1 MPIDLNEYKQLYLK
15 TASDKLSEMTD
26 LLSAVEQRH
35 DPKAQADFHR
45 LAHSIKSQ
53 SLVMGYYQLGLAG
66 KILEALFRAV
76 QKDQIKLDTNIFEI
90 IKKTLNAMN
99 QSLISIQSQ
108 QGELNLSHE
117 IQSLEEHTK
126 IRLLD
131 P

>member
-1 MPIDLNEYKQLYLK
+1 MPVDLNEYKQLYLE
-15 TASDKLSEMTD
+15 TASEKLSEMTNF
-26 LLSAVEQRH
+26 LSDIEQNH

-53 SLVMGYYQLGLAG
+53 SLIMGYSHLGLAG

-76 QKDQIKLDTNIFEI
+76 QKDQIKLDKNIFEI
-90 IKKTLNAMN
+90 IRQTLDAMSR
-99 QSLISIQSQ
+99 SLKSIQSQ
-108 QGELNLSHE
+108 QGELNLSNE

-126 IRLLD
+126 MKLLD

>member
-1 MPIDLNEYKQLYLK
+1 MPVDLNEYKQLYLE
-15 TASDKLSEMTD
+15 TASEKLSEMTNF
-26 LLSAVEQRH
+26 LRAIEQNH

-53 SLVMGYYQLGLAG
+53 SLVMGYFQLGLAG

-76 QKDQIKLDTNIFEI
+76 QKDQIKLDKNIFEI
-90 IKKTLNAMN
+90 IRLTLGAMGR
-99 QSLISIQSQ
+99 SLKSIQSQ
-108 QGELNLSHE
+108 QGELNLSNE

-126 IRLLD
+126 MRLLD

>member
-1 MPIDLNEYKQLYLK
+1 MPVDLNEYKQLYLE
-15 TASDKLSEMTD
+15 TASEKLSEMTNF
-26 LLSAVEQRH
+26 LSAVEQNH

-53 SLVMGYYQLGLAG
+53 SLVMGYFQLGLAG

-76 QKDQIKLDTNIFEI
+76 QKDQIKLDKSIFEI
-90 IKKTLNAMN
+90 IRLTLDAMGR
-99 QSLISIQSQ
+99 SLKSIRSQ
-108 QGELNLSHE
+108 QGELNLSNE

-126 IRLLD
+126 MRLLD